1 VDHDGLLV
9 RVIVEDHDFEQPAG
23 SIGAD
28 DKVPSIAVNH
38 AEGVADGVSDVLV
51 ADTVLTR
58 AVRDLHEDKL
68 ALSRISVK
76 VTLSTCPGA
85 VKGTS
90 RGVPGDVF
98 TCGSTRLRARRR
110 PAFGSR

>member
-1 VDHDGLLV
+1 VDHDRLLV

-51 ADTVLTR
+51 
-58 AVRDLHEDKL
+58 KL
-68 ALSRISVK
+68 PLSRVSVK
-76 VTLSTCPGA
+76 VTLSTCP
-85 VKGTS
+85 V
-90 RGVPGDVF
+90 RVP
-98 TCGSTRLRARRR
+98 
-110 PAFGSR
+110 